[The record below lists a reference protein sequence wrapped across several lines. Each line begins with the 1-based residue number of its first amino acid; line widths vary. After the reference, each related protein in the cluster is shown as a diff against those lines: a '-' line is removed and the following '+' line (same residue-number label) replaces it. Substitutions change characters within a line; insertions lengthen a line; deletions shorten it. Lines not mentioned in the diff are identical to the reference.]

1 MQQVIKLLDLMYEET
16 KEVMVTVP
24 QDGLPSAQA
33 KAQAYDHLRNLLTR
47 PSLAESQAR
56 FQQQTNI
63 KE

>member
-1 MQQVIKLLDLMYEET
+1 MQQVIKLLDLLYEET

-24 QDGLPSAQA
+24 QDTLPSAQA

-47 PSLAESQAR
+47 PSFSESQAR
-56 FQQQTNI
+56 FQQHNDF